1 MPDNLGNLL
10 PNEPPKPPG
19 LMNIQTPLMG
29 TTTTYTPERATG
41 TGYDPA
47 TFNVTPEQTTQ
58 EQIKKIVAAD
68 SPLMRQAEQK
78 AMQRMNRRGLL
89 NSTLSTTA
97 GQEAVIGAA
106 LPIANADAAAYER
119 AATNTSQADNLA
131 RQFKAGAEN
140 TASLMNAGEANKAM
154 GFSTDATLRSQL
166 ATLQADTTLSQT
178 DKQTKSNELISAG
191 DNTTKTLLQTMQNTT
206 ELTKAQLSV
215 DTQLAIT
222 KIDNQTKTAIAT
234 LDAQNRQL
242 LQSNVNA
249 ANMYQETVKNIA
261 AIAVNDTMTPEAK
274 ATATQSQLNALN
286 EGLKVTAGIAS
297 TDQTA
302 VKNLNLSQY
311 FLNVA

>member
-1 MPDNLGNLL
+1 MPDNFGNTLL
-10 PNEPPKPPG
+10 TEEPKKPG
-19 LMNIQTPLMG
+19 LMNITTPLMG
-29 TTTTYTPERATG
+29 QTTTYTPEKATG
-41 TGYDPA
+41 TGYAPA

-58 EQIKKIVAAD
+58 EQVKKIVAAD

-78 AMQRMNRRGLL
+78 AMQRMNKRGLI

-106 LPIANADAAAYER
+106 LPIANADAAVHER

-131 RQFKAGAEN
+131 RQFKAGADN

-154 GFSTDATLRSQL
+154 ALSTEEILRQQL
-166 ATLQADTTLSQT
+166 ATADNS
-178 DKQTKSNELISAG
+178 
-191 DNTTKTLLQTMQNTT
+191 TKTLLQTMQNTT
-206 ELTKAQLSV
+206 DLTKTQLSV
-215 DTQLAIT
+215 ETQLAIT
-222 KIDNQTKTAIAT
+222 KIDNQTKQAIAT

-242 LQSNVNA
+242 IQSNMNA
-249 ANMYQETVKNIA
+249 ANMFQETVKNIA
-261 AIAVNDTMTPEAK
+261 VIAVNDTMTPEAK

-286 EGLKVTAGIAS
+286 EGLRVTAGISS
-297 TDQTA
+297 TDQAA